1 MPIAGV
7 HKKQNRKR
15 KQKARV
21 RAAKAVRYS
30 RNATCISWE
39 TGFYATAAA
48 ALSIS
53 WREME
58 RAAAAAAEWPVSQEM
73 QVAFLE

>member
-1 MPIAGV
+1 MLIAGV

-15 KQKARV
+15 KPKARV
-21 RAAKAVRYS
+21 RAAKAIRYS

-39 TGFYATAAA
+39 TGHSAAAAA

-53 WREME
+53 LQEME
-58 RAAAAAAEWPVSQEM
+58 RAAAA
-73 QVAFLE
+73 VA